1 MAVVYGCSI
10 DIMLA
15 PFNIPSAFCNPVPSS
30 NLLED
35 WPNSSCWGKTLYERN
50 VVISN
55 MVLVGCALSQ
65 DHLGMIWWGPKNF
78 WYANF
83 CTLSLTSQWC
93 ILFMVH
99 IHRSGFCF
107 STVVIWIKTTQV
119 AGAARWH
126 DITTWTSFLPLSN
139 MTILEVPE
147 NEKYIAYETGAN
159 MQLQYDHQLATPTK
173 NKIGGGSSMIV
184 ILYYYQ
190 ISAVF
195 NVYFS
200 IMRNSNSSVV
210 CLKDVISLQ
219 ETLPRETLDICIS
232 HGALWF

>member
-1 MAVVYGCSI
+1 
-10 DIMLA
+10 
-15 PFNIPSAFCNPVPSS
+15 
-30 NLLED
+30 
-35 WPNSSCWGKTLYERN
+35 
-50 VVISN
+50 
-55 MVLVGCALSQ
+55 
-65 DHLGMIWWGPKNF
+65 
-78 WYANF
+78 
-83 CTLSLTSQWC
+83 
-93 ILFMVH
+93 
-99 IHRSGFCF
+99 
-107 STVVIWIKTTQV
+107 
-119 AGAARWH
+119 
-126 DITTWTSFLPLSN
+126 

-173 NKIGGGSSMIV
+173 NQIGGGSSMIV